1 MSPWLLLGLAIV
13 AEVIGSASL
22 RASEG
27 FTRWL
32 PSTLV
37 VLGYAA
43 AFFLMAQILKTL
55 PLGLTYAVWSGVGT
69 ALTAIIGWTFFR
81 DAFHPVALGGI
92 ALIILGVV
100 VLNLGGGGHAK

>member
-1 MSPWLLLGLAIV
+1 MNPWLLLGLAIV

-27 FTRWL
+27 FTKLL
-32 PSTLV
+32 PSV
-37 VLGYAA
+37 IVAVGYAA
-43 AFFLMAQILKTL
+43 AFYLMSQILKQL
-55 PLGLTYAVWSGVGT
+55 PLGVTYAVWSGVGT

-81 DAFHPVALGGI
+81 DAFQWTALGGI

-100 VLNLGGGGHAK
+100 VLNLGSSGNH

>member
-1 MSPWLLLGLAIV
+1 MNPWLMLGLAIV

-27 FTRWL
+27 FTRLL
-32 PSTLV
+32 PSVLV
-37 VLGYAA
+37 VVGYAA
-43 AFFLMAQILKTL
+43 AFSLMAQILKTL

-69 ALTAIIGWTFFR
+69 ALTAVISWTFFR
-81 DAFHPVALGGI
+81 DAFQWTALGGI

-100 VLNLGGGGHAK
+100 VLNLGGAGHE

>member
-1 MSPWLLLGLAIV
+1 MSPWLLLTLAIV

-27 FTRWL
+27 FTKL
-32 PSTLV
+32 FPSLLV
-37 VLGYAA
+37 ALGYAA
-43 AFFLMAQILKTL
+43 AFYLMGQILKQL

-81 DAFHPVALGGI
+81 DAFQWTALGGI

-100 VLNLGGGGHAK
+100 VLNIGSSGNH

>member
-1 MSPWLLLGLAIV
+1 MNPWLLLGLAIV

-32 PSTLV
+32 PSVLV

-43 AFFLMAQILKTL
+43 AFSLMAQILRTL

-81 DAFHPVALGGI
+81 DAFHPTALGGI

-100 VLNLGGGGHAK
+100 VLNLGSAGHE

>member
-1 MSPWLLLGLAIV
+1 MSPWLLLTLAIV

-27 FTRWL
+27 FTKL
-32 PSTLV
+32 FPSVLV
-37 VLGYAA
+37 TLGYAT
-43 AFFLMAQILKTL
+43 AFYLMGQILKQL

-81 DAFHPVALGGI
+81 DAFQWTALGGI

-100 VLNLGGGGHAK
+100 VLNIGSSGNH

>member
-1 MSPWLLLGLAIV
+1 MNPWLLLGMAIV

-22 RASEG
+22 RASDG
-27 FTRWL
+27 FTKL
-32 PSTLV
+32 FPSVLV
-37 VLGYAA
+37 ALGYAA
-43 AFFLMAQILKTL
+43 AFYLMSQILRQL

-81 DAFHPVALGGI
+81 DAFQWTALGGI

-100 VLNLGGGGHAK
+100 VLNLGGSGNH

>member
-1 MSPWLLLGLAIV
+1 MNPWLLGLAIV

-32 PSTLV
+32 PSVLV
-37 VLGYAA
+37 V
-43 AFFLMAQILKTL
+43 
-55 PLGLTYAVWSGVGT
+55 LTYAVWSGVGT

-81 DAFHPVALGGI
+81 DAFHPTALGGI

-100 VLNLGGGGHAK
+100 VLNLGGAGHE